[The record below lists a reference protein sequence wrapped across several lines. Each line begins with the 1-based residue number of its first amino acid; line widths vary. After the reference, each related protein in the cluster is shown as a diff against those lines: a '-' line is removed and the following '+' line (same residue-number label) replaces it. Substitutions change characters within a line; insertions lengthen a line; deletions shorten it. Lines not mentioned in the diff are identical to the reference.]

1 MLDCMQSCVAR
12 TGVQDS
18 VEDTMHLTRRTWLA
32 AAAGAWPALAAGSIA
47 APPPS
52 GADGDR
58 AGSLG
63 LVIHSFMVRTA
74 GDGDRPEGERFSD
87 PFRFLE
93 AARSMGARGVQ
104 VGLGIR
110 DEAGARALRDR
121 AEAASM
127 YLEGIVSLPRD
138 EADRDRFE
146 AQLRTAKQ
154 AGAGVVRMAMLSG
167 RRYETF
173 ATAAAFRTFA
183 DAAEHSLKLAAPI
196 VARHG
201 VLLAVENHKDWRSDE
216 LLALLKRAGND
227 HVGVC
232 LDTGNSMALLEDP
245 METIEVLAPR
255 ALTTHVK
262 DMGVDEYREGFL
274 LSEVPLGAGVLDLPR
289 AVRIL
294 RAARPGIRL
303 VLEMITRDPL
313 RVPCLAPKYWATF
326 PDLPG
331 RHLARMLSYV
341 REHPQGRP
349 LPRISQLPRAEQV
362 RAEEGN
368 VRRSLDYGRERLG
381 L

>member
-1 MLDCMQSCVAR
+1 MLFS
-12 TGVQDS
+12 
-18 VEDTMHLTRRTWLA
+18 RRALLA
-32 AAAGAWPALAAGSIA
+32 ASAGVWPMLSSGSFA
-47 APPPS
+47 VPPRTV
-52 GADGDR
+52 ADDQT
-58 AGSLG
+58 GSLG
-63 LVIHSFMVRTA
+63 VVIHSFMVRTA
-74 GDGDRPEGERFSD
+74 GDRDRPEGERFSD

-93 AARSMGARGVQ
+93 VARSMGARGVQ

-138 EADRDRFE
+138 EAGRDRFE

-154 AGAGVVRMAMLSG
+154 AGAGVVRTAMLSG

-245 METIEVLAPR
+245 METIEALAPR
-255 ALTTHVK
+255 AFTTHVK

-349 LPRISQLPRAEQV
+349 LPRISQLPRAEQI
-362 RAEEGN
+362 RAEEEN
-368 VRRSLDYGRERLG
+368 VRRCLEYGRERLG